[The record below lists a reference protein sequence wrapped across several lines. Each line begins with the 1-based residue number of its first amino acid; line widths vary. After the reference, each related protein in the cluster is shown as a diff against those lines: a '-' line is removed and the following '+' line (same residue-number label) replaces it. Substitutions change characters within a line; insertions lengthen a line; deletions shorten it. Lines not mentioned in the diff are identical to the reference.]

1 MKKLRLFTLALSVIY
16 LVLAPTLINKN
27 KETKKW
33 DFLGTQS
40 KT

>member
-27 KETKKW
+27 TQGNKKNVK
-33 DFLGTQS
+33 LVY
-40 KT
+40 